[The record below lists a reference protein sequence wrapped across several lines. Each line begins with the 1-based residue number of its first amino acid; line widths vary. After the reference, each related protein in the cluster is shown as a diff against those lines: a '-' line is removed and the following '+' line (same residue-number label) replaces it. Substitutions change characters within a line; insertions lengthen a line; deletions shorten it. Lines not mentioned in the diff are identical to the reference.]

1 MIKLVIIG
9 LILVGVVLRLGFDM
23 GIININIMELLAA
36 K

>member
-9 LILVGVVLRLGFDM
+9 LIFVGVVLRLGFDM

>member
-23 GIININIMELLAA
+23 GIININIMDLLAA